1 MDCSICNK
9 TIKQPT
15 KWNLYI
21 HDTLSDRHKK
31 YLKLFKCKSCNGNDW
46 TDERIS
52 GQTHKLTCKND
63 GYVKLV
69 VPKDSSLVMGVQN

>member
-1 MDCSICNK
+1 MNCSVCNK
-9 TIKQPT
+9 SLKSSA
-15 KWNLYI
+15 KWHLYI
-21 HDTLSDRHKK
+21 HDTMSDRHKQ

-69 VPKDSSLVMGVQN
+69 VPKDSPLVEETV